1 MPRFREHLA
10 GGAVAAGVV
19 NVLVQLE
26 TASANPGYA
35 FDWGELLL
43 CCIAGAGAA
52 CLPDLLEPANSPNH
66 RETCHSLAAAG
77 LVAWGISGKHMGEM
91 SPELRKLLVAGGLG
105 YLSHLALDGMTPS
118 SIPLI

>member
-26 TASANPGYA
+26 AASANPDYV

-43 CCIAGAGAA
+43 CCVAGAGAA

-66 RETCHSLAAAG
+66 RKNCHSFATAA
-77 LVAWGISGKHMGEM
+77 W
-91 SPELRKLLVAGGLG
+91 LLGQFPR
-105 YLSHLALDGMTPS
+105 ST
-118 SIPLI
+118 